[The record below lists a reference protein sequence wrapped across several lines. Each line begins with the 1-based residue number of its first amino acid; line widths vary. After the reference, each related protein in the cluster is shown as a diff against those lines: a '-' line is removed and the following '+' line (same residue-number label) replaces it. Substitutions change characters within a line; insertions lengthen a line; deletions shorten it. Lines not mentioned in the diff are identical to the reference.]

1 MGFLSLILSP
11 LGRAAAALGAILI
24 AVAAIYGK
32 GRRDAS
38 AVLEI
43 KQRKDAQRRVENALE
58 ADARARRDIADGR
71 LHDDDGHKRP
81 D

>member
-1 MGFLSLILSP
+1 MIAWILSP
-11 LGRAAAALGAILI
+11 LGRAAAALGAVLV

-38 AVLEI
+38 AALET
-43 KQRKDAQRRVENALE
+43 KQRDDAQRRVENALE
-58 ADARARRDIADGR
+58 NDARARRDIAGGR
-71 LHDDDGHKRP
+71 LHDDDGHKRA